1 LVVQP
6 IIGYLSDRTWGRLG
20 RRRPYFLI
28 GALLATAALVVM
40 PNSPY
45 LWVAAGMLWILDAS
59 INVSM
64 KPFRALFGGHSINA
78 LALGGLLLV
87 LAGLATLRVDDRED
101 RD

>member
-1 LVVQP
+1 
-6 IIGYLSDRTWGRLG
+6 
-20 RRRPYFLI
+20 
-28 GALLATAALVVM
+28 
-40 PNSPY
+40 
-45 LWVAAGMLWILDAS
+45 MLWILDAS

-87 LAGLATLRVDDRED
+87 LAGLATLRVDDYED